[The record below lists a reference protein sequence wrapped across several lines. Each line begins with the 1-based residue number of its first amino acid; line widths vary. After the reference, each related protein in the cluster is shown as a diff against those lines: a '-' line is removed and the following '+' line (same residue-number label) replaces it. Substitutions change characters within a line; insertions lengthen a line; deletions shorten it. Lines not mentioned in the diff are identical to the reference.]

1 VAIARAPDGTEIFYC
16 AIGKGVPLL
25 LSAASFSTHR
35 HWASQ
40 AEDLG
45 RDLRVVTWDYR
56 GHGRSGAPASLE
68 QYTFERVVEDLDAV
82 HEAACGYQ
90 PTVLGGL
97 SIGGLVSLVYAL
109 RHPERVRAIVLVN
122 TGPGFKNP
130 EALAR
135 WELQLEKAA
144 TRLEEQGL
152 VAYLE
157 GRRARAEILGLDPDS
172 KQARAARE
180 GVLAS
185 SPEALA
191 RFARGVAA
199 KVPGVIDE
207 LVKIRIPTLI
217 LIGEHDPFFHRAGEV
232 LEAKLPRGR
241 KILVEGAGHV
251 VNLDRSERFAASV
264 RTFLEEEGIL

>member
-1 VAIARAPDGTEIFYC
+1 MSIAHAPDGTEILYSTT
-16 AIGKGVPLL
+16 GDGVPLL
-25 LSAASFSTHR
+25 LSAASFSTHL

-56 GHGRSGAPASLE
+56 GHGHSGAPSTLAH
-68 QYTFERVVEDLDAV
+68 YTFDRVVEDLGAV
-82 HEAACGYQ
+82 HGAGCDHEPA
-90 PTVLGGL
+90 VVGGL
-97 SIGGLVSLVYAL
+97 SIGGLVSLVYTL
-109 RHPERVRAIVLVN
+109 RHPERVQAIVLVN

-135 WELQLEKAA
+135 WEEQLEKAA
-144 TRLEEQGL
+144 TRLEERGL
-152 VAYLE
+152 ASYLE
-157 GRRARAEILGLDPDS
+157 GRRARAEILGLDPNS
-172 KQARAARE
+172 KQAQAARE
-180 GVLAS
+180 GVLS
-185 SPEALA
+185 SSREALA

-199 KVPGVIDE
+199 KVPGVIDQ
-207 LVKIRIPTLI
+207 LAKIRVPTLI
-217 LIGEHDPFFHRAGEV
+217 LVGEHDPFFHRAGEV

-251 VNLDRSERFAASV
+251 VNLDQPERFAALV

>member
-1 VAIARAPDGTEIFYC
+1 VAVARAPDGTELFYC
-16 AIGKGVPLL
+16 ATGDGVPLL

-56 GHGRSGAPASLE
+56 GHGRSGAPVSPE
-68 QYTFERVVEDLDAV
+68 HYTFDRVVEDLAAV
-82 HEAACGYQ
+82 HEAACGHG
-90 PTVLGGL
+90 PAVLGGL
-97 SIGGLVSLVYAL
+97 SIGGLVSLVYTL
-109 RHPERVRAIVLVN
+109 RHPERVQAIVLVN

-130 EALAR
+130 EALGR
-135 WELQLEKAA
+135 WEEQLEKAA
-144 TRLEEQGL
+144 ARLEERGL
-152 VAYLE
+152 AAYLE
-157 GRRARAEILGLDPDS
+157 GRRARAEILGLDPNS
-172 KQARAARE
+172 KLARAARE

-185 SPEALA
+185 SEDGLA

-199 KVPGVIDE
+199 KVPGVIDQ
-207 LVKIRIPTLI
+207 LAKIRIPTLI
-217 LIGEHDPFFHRAGEV
+217 LVGEHDPFFHRAGEV

-251 VNLDRSERFAASV
+251 VNLDKPERFAALV